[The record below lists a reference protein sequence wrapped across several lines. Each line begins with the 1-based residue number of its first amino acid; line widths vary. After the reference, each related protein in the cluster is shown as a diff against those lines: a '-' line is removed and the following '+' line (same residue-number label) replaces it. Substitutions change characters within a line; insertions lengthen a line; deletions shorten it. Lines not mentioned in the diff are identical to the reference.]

1 MEAFVVLSG
10 QGAHFA
16 GNQGREADV
25 TELVA
30 TSAQTGGSLGVFRQ
44 TIAPKSGPPLHV
56 HRREDEFF
64 FIMRGDFRFQLGDRI
79 VDTPVGSF
87 VFIPRGVAHTFQN
100 VGTEP
105 GVLVAGVTPG
115 GLEQMFA
122 DREGVNA
129 EANQALAR
137 IYQME
142 VVGPPLW

>member
-44 TIAPKSGPPLHV
+44 TIAPKSGPPLHL

-64 FIMRGDFRFQLGDRI
+64 FIVSGDFRFQLGDRI
-79 VDTPVGSF
+79 VDAPAGAF
-87 VFIPRGVAHTFQN
+87 VFVPRGVAHTFQN

-115 GLEQMFA
+115 GLEQIFA
-122 DREGVNA
+122 DREGVSA
-129 EANQALAR
+129 EANQALMR
-137 IYQME
+137 TYQME
-142 VVGPPLW
+142 VVRL